1 MVEFRAV
8 ARSERAEGFF
18 HRLKILKRVF
28 STPHVSKLRAR
39 LKENQLS
46 YYYKLFFYL

>member
-8 ARSERAEGFF
+8 ACEEGAEGFF
-18 HRLKILKRVF
+18 HRLKTLKRVF
-28 STPHVSKLRAR
+28 SKPHFSKLRAR

-46 YYYKLFFYL
+46 YYYKLSFYL